1 MNLRKKSKELLDNAK
16 NKRVISRKSMIIN
29 GEKFELKK
37 LKFMDFIKEKGF
49 KIELIALELNGEI
62 IPKSEFENLIL
73 KENDKAEIVSFV
85 GGG

>member
-1 MNLRKKSKELLDNAK
+1 
-16 NKRVISRKSMIIN
+16 MIIN
-29 GEKFELKK
+29 GQKLELKE
-37 LKFMDFIKEKGF
+37 LKFMDFIKEKGL

-62 IPKSEFENLIL
+62 ILKSEFENLIL

>member
-1 MNLRKKSKELLDNAK
+1 
-16 NKRVISRKSMIIN
+16 MIIN
-29 GEKFELKK
+29 GQKLELKE
-37 LKFMDFIKEKGF
+37 LKFMDFIKEKGL

-73 KENDKAEIVSFV
+73 ENDKAEIVSFV

>member
-1 MNLRKKSKELLDNAK
+1 
-16 NKRVISRKSMIIN
+16 MIIN
-29 GEKFELKK
+29 GEKLEFKE
-37 LKFMDFIKEKGF
+37 LKFMDFIKEKGL

>member
-1 MNLRKKSKELLDNAK
+1 
-16 NKRVISRKSMIIN
+16 MIIN
-29 GEKFELKK
+29 GQKLELKE
-37 LKFMDFIKEKGF
+37 LKFMDFIKEKCL

>member
-1 MNLRKKSKELLDNAK
+1 
-16 NKRVISRKSMIIN
+16 MIIN
-29 GEKFELKK
+29 GEKFELKE
-37 LKFMDFIKEKGF
+37 LKIMDFIKEKGF

>member
-1 MNLRKKSKELLDNAK
+1 
-16 NKRVISRKSMIIN
+16 MIIN
-29 GEKFELKK
+29 GQKLELKE
-37 LKFMDFIKEKGF
+37 LKFMDFIKEKGL

-85 GGG
+85 GGGWWE

>member
-1 MNLRKKSKELLDNAK
+1 
-16 NKRVISRKSMIIN
+16 MIIN
-29 GEKFELKK
+29 GQKLELKE
-37 LKFMDFIKEKGF
+37 LKFMDFIKEKGL

-73 KENDKAEIVSFV
+73 KENDEAEIVSFV

>member
-1 MNLRKKSKELLDNAK
+1 MNGQKL
-16 NKRVISRKSMIIN
+16 
-29 GEKFELKK
+29 ELKE
-37 LKFMDFIKEKGF
+37 LKFMDFIKEKGL